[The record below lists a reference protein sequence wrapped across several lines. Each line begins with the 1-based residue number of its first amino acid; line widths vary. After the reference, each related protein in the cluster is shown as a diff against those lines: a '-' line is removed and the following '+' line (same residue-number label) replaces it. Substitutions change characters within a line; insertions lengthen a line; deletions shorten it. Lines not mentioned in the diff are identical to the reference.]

1 MIQKEIEIAMH
12 GRTADAFVYRPEGE
26 RQWPGVLHLTD
37 IGGIRPAYHDMA
49 RKLAAEGYVVLM
61 PNVFYRTSRPPV
73 LERTPGDGE
82 DVFRKRFAELTS
94 PLTPEAIA
102 GDAANYVDVLVRHD
116 AVLPGSRFGVV
127 GYCYTGAFALRV
139 AAACPRRIAA
149 ATSFHGGSLVTDSST
164 SPHLLLPRIHAQALF
179 RARRQRSQH
188 AGGGHPHPRRRAR
201 KVGRQVPERDLRGRV
216 SQLDGVR
223 QPALQRS
230 AGGTGILEADRVT
243 RRDAALRWP

>member
-1 MIQKEIEIAMH
+1 MIQKEIGIAMH

-164 SPHLLLPRIHAQALF
+164 SPHLLLPRIHAQLYFGHAVND
-179 RARRQRSQH
+179 RSM
-188 AGGGHPHPRRRAR
+188 
-201 KVGRQVPERDLRGRV
+201 PE
-216 SQLDGVR
+216 
-223 QPALQRS
+223 
-230 AGGTGILEADRVT
+230 EAIRT
-243 RRDAALRWP
+243 LDAALEKWGGKYRSETYEGAYHSWTASDSPLYNAPQAERAFSKLTELLAATLP

>member
-61 PNVFYRTSRPPV
+61 PNVFYRTARPPV
-73 LERTPGDGE
+73 LERKPGDGE

-94 PLTPEAIA
+94 PLTPETIA

-139 AAACPRRIAA
+139 AAACPGRIAA
-149 ATSFHGGSLVTDSST
+149 AASFHGGSLVTDSST
-164 SPHLLLPRIHAQALF
+164 SPHLLLPRIHAQLYFGHAVND
-179 RARRQRSQH
+179 RSM
-188 AGGGHPHPRRRAR
+188 
-201 KVGRQVPERDLRGRV
+201 PE
-216 SQLDGVR
+216 
-223 QPALQRS
+223 
-230 AGGTGILEADRVT
+230 EAIRT
-243 RRDAALRWP
+243 LDAALEQWGGKYRSEIYEGAYHSWTASDSPLYNAPQAERAFSKLTELLAAALP

>member
-26 RQWPGVLHLTD
+26 RHWPGVLHLTD

-61 PNVFYRTSRPPV
+61 PNVFYRTARPPV
-73 LERTPGDGE
+73 LERKPGDGE

-94 PLTPEAIA
+94 PLTPETIA

-139 AAACPRRIAA
+139 AAACPGRIAA
-149 ATSFHGGSLVTDSST
+149 AASFHGGSLVTDSST
-164 SPHLLLPRIHAQALF
+164 SPHLLLPRIHAQLYFGHAVND
-179 RARRQRSQH
+179 RSM
-188 AGGGHPHPRRRAR
+188 
-201 KVGRQVPERDLRGRV
+201 PE
-216 SQLDGVR
+216 
-223 QPALQRS
+223 
-230 AGGTGILEADRVT
+230 EAIRT
-243 RRDAALRWP
+243 LDAALEKWGGKYRSETYEGAYHSWTASDSPLYNAPQAERAFSKLTELLAATLP

>member
-139 AAACPRRIAA
+139 AAACPGRIAA
-149 ATSFHGGSLVTDSST
+149 AASFHGGSLVTDSST
-164 SPHLLLPRIHAQALF
+164 SPHLLLPRIHAQLYFGHAVNDRSMPEEAIRTLDTALEKWGGKYRSETYEGAYHSWTASDSPLYNAPQAE
-179 RARRQRSQH
+179 RAFS
-188 AGGGHPHPRRRAR
+188 
-201 KVGRQVPERDLRGRV
+201 KLTEL
-216 SQLDGVR
+216 L
-223 QPALQRS
+223 
-230 AGGTGILEADRVT
+230 
-243 RRDAALRWP
+243 AATLP

>member
-61 PNVFYRTSRPPV
+61 PNVFYRTARPPV
-73 LERTPGDGE
+73 LERKPGDGE

-139 AAACPRRIAA
+139 AAACPGRIAA
-149 ATSFHGGSLVTDSST
+149 AASFHGGSLVTDSST
-164 SPHLLLPRIHAQALF
+164 SPHLLLPRIHAQLYFGHAVND
-179 RARRQRSQH
+179 RSM
-188 AGGGHPHPRRRAR
+188 
-201 KVGRQVPERDLRGRV
+201 PE
-216 SQLDGVR
+216 
-223 QPALQRS
+223 
-230 AGGTGILEADRVT
+230 EAIRT
-243 RRDAALRWP
+243 LDAALEKWGGKYRSETYEGAYHSWTASDSPLYNAPQAERAFSKLTELLAATLP